1 MREEGCSVSCS
12 DLQGAG
18 QSASRRAVGGGPYPA
33 LEITDRAFAD
43 AGTLGQLGLRQACG
57 DAQRPDLP
65 AE

>member
-1 MREEGCSVSCS
+1 MREERCGVPIS
-12 DLQGAG
+12 DMQRAG

-43 AGTLGQLGLRQACG
+43 AGTLGQLGLRQACS
-57 DAQRPDLP
+57 DAQSPDLP